1 MNDPARY
8 YMIGGFLGAGK
19 TTAVAALA
27 RHLTA
32 QGRRVGLITND
43 QGSALADTALLR
55 ARGFPTEEIPGGCF
69 CCRFNSLVE
78 AARKLT
84 AAARP
89 DAFVA
94 EPVGSCTDLM
104 ATVSYPLRRLYGDRF
119 RLAPLS
125 VLVDPVRA
133 EQMLGLR
140 PGRAFS
146 DKVRYLWRKQAEEA
160 DLLVIAKTDLL
171 DTPRLERLRARLG
184 EEFPARPLLAVSVRA
199 GTGLEAW
206 FDRLEHDEART
217 GPAMEVDYDTYAE
230 GEARLGW
237 LNATVRAAAPT
248 PFDTGALLAHLAR
261 SMQAELADAEI
272 AHLKMT
278 FSPDESLNGEIAALS
293 LVRSDL
299 VPELTLRLDAPVR
312 GGELIVNCR
321 AETDPAAL
329 RAALE
334 AALRA
339 LPAAFPGL
347 TARLLH
353 AEQFRPGRPQPTHRL
368 AHAGAALTAP

>member
-1 MNDPARY
+1 MTSPARY

-27 RHLTA
+27 RYLTA
-32 QGRRVGLITND
+32 RGRRVGLITND

-69 CCRFNSLVE
+69 CCRFSSLVE
-78 AARKLT
+78 AARRLT
-84 AAARP
+84 DTARP

-94 EPVGSCTDLM
+94 EPVGSCTDLR
-104 ATVSYPLRRLYGDRF
+104 ATVAYPLRRLFGDRF

-146 DKVRYLWRKQAEEA
+146 DKVRYIWRKQAEEA

-171 DTPRLERLRARLG
+171 DSSRLDRLRARLG
-184 EEFPARPLLAVSVRA
+184 EEFPGRPILAVSVRA
-199 GTGLEAW
+199 RTGLEEW
-206 FDRLEHDEART
+206 FARLDNAEAGT

-230 GEARLGW
+230 GEALLGW
-237 LNATVRAAAPT
+237 LNATLRLSATDV
-248 PFDTGALLAHLAR
+248 FDAGELLQDLAR
-261 SMQAELADAEI
+261 AMQRELAAAEI

-278 FSPDESLNGEIAALS
+278 LSPDENLNGEIAALS
-293 LVRSDL
+293 LVRNEV
-299 VPELTLRLDAPVR
+299 VPELTQRLDAPVR

-321 AETDPAAL
+321 AETDPAEL
-329 RAALE
+329 RRALE
-334 AALRA
+334 AALAA
-339 LPAAFPGL
+339 LPATRPGL

-353 AEQFRPGRPQPTHRL
+353 AEHFRPGRPQPTHRL
-368 AHAGAALTAP
+368 AAAGAAPIAP

>member
-1 MNDPARY
+1 MKVPTRY

-27 RHLTA
+27 RHLT
-32 QGRRVGLITND
+32 GRGQRVGLITND
-43 QGSALADTALLR
+43 QGNALTDTALLR
-55 ARGFPTEEIPGGCF
+55 ARGFPTEEIAGGCF

-84 AAARP
+84 DAARP

-94 EPVGSCTDLM
+94 EPVGSCTDLR
-104 ATVSYPLRRLYGDRF
+104 ATVTYPLRRLYGEQF

-133 EQMLGLR
+133 EQMLGLCPSR
-140 PGRAFS
+140 SFS
-146 DKVRYLWRKQAEEA
+146 DKVRYIWYKQLEEA
-160 DLLVIAKTDLL
+160 DLVVLAKTDML
-171 DTPRLERLRARLG
+171 DPPRQERLLARLA
-184 EEFPARPLLAVSVRA
+184 EAFPGRTRLAVSVHT
-199 GTGLEAW
+199 GTGLAEW
-206 FDRLEHDEART
+206 FEHLEQNDAPT
-217 GPAMEVDYDTYAE
+217 PPSPEVDYDIYAE

-237 LNATVRAAAPT
+237 LNATV
-248 PFDTGALLAHLAR
+248 HLAALHPLETETLLQTLAR
-261 SMQAELADAEI
+261 RMQQELAGAEI

-278 FSPDESLNGEIAALS
+278 FSPTETLHGEIAALS
-293 LVRSDL
+293 LVRSDF
-299 VPELTLRLDAPVR
+299 VPELTQRLDAPVR
-312 GGELIVNCR
+312 GGELIVNGR
-321 AETDPAAL
+321 AEADPHAL

-334 AALRA
+334 TALDA

-347 TARLLH
+347 SVRLVH

-368 AHAGAALTAP
+368 TRAETTPAAS

>member
-43 QGSALADTALLR
+43 QGSALADTVLLR

-69 CCRFNSLVE
+69 CCRFNSLIE

-104 ATVSYPLRRLYGDRF
+104 ATVTYPLRRLYGDRF

-125 VLVDPVRA
+125 VLVDPGRA

-146 DKVRYLWRKQAEEA
+146 DKVRYIWRKQAEEA

-171 DTPRLERLRARLG
+171 DERRLERLRVRLG
-184 EEFPARPLLAVSVRA
+184 EEFPQRPILAVSVRTGA
-199 GTGLEAW
+199 GLEAW
-206 FDRLEHDEART
+206 FDRLEHDAAGT
-217 GPAMEVDYDTYAE
+217 GPAIEVDYDTYAE

-237 LNATVRAAAPT
+237 LNATVRVTAPAGV
-248 PFDTGALLAHLAR
+248 DADGLLETLAR
-261 SMQAELADAEI
+261 HMQKELAAAEI

-278 FSPDESLNGEIAALS
+278 LSPDESLNGEIAALS
-293 LVRSDL
+293 LVRSDF
-299 VPELTLRLDAPVR
+299 VPELTLRLGTPVR

-321 AETDPAAL
+321 AEADPATL
-329 RAALE
+329 RVVLE
-334 AALRA
+334 AALTA

-353 AEQFRPGRPQPTHRL
+353 AEQFRPGRPQPTHRP

>member
-1 MNDPARY
+1 MNRPARY

-32 QGRRVGLITND
+32 RGRRVGLITND

-84 AAARP
+84 DTARP
-89 DAFVA
+89 DAFVT

-104 ATVSYPLRRLYGDRF
+104 ATVTYPLRRLYGDHF

-146 DKVRYLWRKQAEEA
+146 DKVRYIWHKQAEEA

-171 DTPRLERLRARLG
+171 DPPRLERLRARLG
-184 EEFPARPLLAVSVRA
+184 EDFPGRPILAVSART
-199 GTGLEAW
+199 GSGLEEW
-206 FDRLEHDEART
+206 FTRLENGEAGT

-230 GEARLGW
+230 GEALLGW
-237 LNATVRAAAPT
+237 LNATVRISSPAG
-248 PFDTGALLAHLAR
+248 FDANGLLETLAR
-261 SMQAELADAEI
+261 HMQRVLAGAEI

-278 FSPDESLNGEIAALS
+278 LSPDESLSGEIAALS
-293 LVRSDL
+293 LVRSDV
-299 VPELTLRLDAPVR
+299 VPELTLRLDSPVR

-321 AETDPAAL
+321 AETDPAEL
-329 RAALE
+329 RRALE
-334 AALRA
+334 TALA
-339 LPAAFPGL
+339 VLPATFPEL
-347 TARLLH
+347 TAGLVH

-368 AHAGAALTAP
+368 ARAGAALARS